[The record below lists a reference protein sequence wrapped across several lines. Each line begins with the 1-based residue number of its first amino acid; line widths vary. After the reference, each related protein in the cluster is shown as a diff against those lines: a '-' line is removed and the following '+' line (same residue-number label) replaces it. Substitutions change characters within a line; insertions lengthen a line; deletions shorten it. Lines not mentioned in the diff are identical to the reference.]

1 MLPPPTG
8 YLDIRFVQLFVL
20 PSHRCHFPFLFQS
33 IITFPIFPETQHRIL
48 FLSCKP
54 SEPLCFS
61 EHIPVDGLKYTEP
74 VSYGTPFIEQL
85 ELICIYQFPLF
96 YLNCIIIIRLSLQ
109 KPVFSPDNPVIPLI
123 QNSYH
128 SLLHYIPASA
138 ICLSA
143 RF

>member
-1 MLPPPTG
+1 M
-8 YLDIRFVQLFVL
+8 
-20 PSHRCHFPFLFQS
+20 SHRCHFPFLFQS

-48 FLSCKP
+48 FFSCKP

-74 VSYGTPFIEQL
+74 VFVWHTIHRIVGTNLHIS
-85 ELICIYQFPLF
+85 IPLF

-109 KPVFSPDNPVIPLI
+109 KLVFSPDNPVILLI

-128 SLLHYIPASA
+128 SLRHYIPSSKWNK
-138 ICLSA
+138 IHL
-143 RF
+143 FL